1 MPKDYS
7 RTQRVADYLRREL
20 AGVIQLELRDPRI
33 GMLSVTDVEV
43 SRDMAYAKVYYTSMT
58 ADSAVD
64 AKESTE
70 VLNNAAG
77 FLRGQIAKS
86 STLRITPR
94 LRFFYDSSVG
104 RGRELSDLIAKA
116 TDADRK
122 LALRSDDEREES

>member
-58 ADSAVD
+58 ADSTIGCHR
-64 AKESTE
+64 SIIHLGIGHIPT
-70 VLNNAAG
+70 NFHIGNTQHTNARVSQ
-77 FLRGQIAKS
+77 FQLYHS
-86 STLRITPR
+86 SQFP
-94 LRFFYDSSVG
+94 
-104 RGRELSDLIAKA
+104 A
-116 TDADRK
+116 
-122 LALRSDDEREES
+122 